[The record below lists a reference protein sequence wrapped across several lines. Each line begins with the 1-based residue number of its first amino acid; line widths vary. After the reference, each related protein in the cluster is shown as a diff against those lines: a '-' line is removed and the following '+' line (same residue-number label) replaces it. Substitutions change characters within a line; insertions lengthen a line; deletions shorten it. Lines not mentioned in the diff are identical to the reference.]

1 MLQYVWLIPLVPA
14 VGALINGVVG
24 KRLPKTAVSVIACG
38 SVGLSFVLAVL
49 AFRDLAAL
57 PSHQRFVST
66 QVYPWI
72 PVAGFR
78 AAFGTLFDPLSA
90 VMAVVVAGVSF
101 LIHVYSVGYMHDDP
115 AFSRYF
121 TYLNLFVGSM
131 LILVLADNFV
141 LMYVGWELV
150 GLCSYLLI
158 GFWFQ
163 RPSAAAAGKKAFIV
177 NRIGDFGF
185 ALGIM
190 LIFSHFG
197 SVAFQDVFPNAHAL
211 APGLATAITLLLF
224 LGATGKSAQ
233 LPLYVWLPDAMEG
246 PTPVS
251 ALIHAATMVTAGVYM
266 VARCH
271 ALYQASPVSPHVVAW
286 IGAVT
291 ALYAATIA
299 VAQFDIKR
307 VLAYSTISQLGYMF
321 LGVGVGAYAAG
332 IFHLMT
338 HAFFKALLFL
348 GAGSVMH
355 ALAGEVDM
363 RRMGG
368 LASKLPVTHWTFLA
382 GVLAISGAPL
392 LSGFFSKDEILWRAW
407 SSGSGAGSKALWLVG
422 WLTAGVT
429 AFYMFR
435 LFYRT
440 FHGRTDVPEELAEH
454 AHDAPPSMAWPLRIL
469 ALLSVAGGWVGIPA
483 AFQALVPIGNAFD
496 RFLEPVFADAHVG
509 RSVHHTASA
518 EWTLMLLTLLIAAAG
533 WYLAHSLYYAD
544 PERRRAEALARS
556 AGKLYVLVQNKY
568 YVDEI
573 YQAAFVNPGHKF
585 AQILGDIFDV
595 FVVDGLVNL
604 TGAVV
609 SVTGEIWSY
618 LQTGYVR
625 WYAWSVLA
633 GAAVLV
639 IYLIAR

>member
-1 MLQYVWLIPLVPA
+1 MLQNVWLIPVIPIL
-14 VGALINGVVG
+14 GALINGVLG
-24 KRLPKTAVSVIACG
+24 RRLGRKAVSVVACG
-38 SVGLSFVLAVL
+38 SVGA
-49 AFRDLAAL
+49 AFLMATAAFLELTAL
-57 PSHQRFVST
+57 PADRRLVDVD
-66 QVYPWI
+66 VYQWI
-72 PVAGFR
+72 PVGRFVPTV
-78 AAFGTLFDPLSA
+78 GTLFDPLSA
-90 VMAVVVAGVSF
+90 VMALVVAGVSF

-131 LILVLADNFV
+131 LTLVLANNFL

-163 RPSAAAAGKKAFIV
+163 RPAAAAAGKKAFVV

-197 SVAFQDVFPNAHAL
+197 SVAFKDVFPKAHMV

-271 ALYQASPVSPHVVAW
+271 TLYEASPISPHVVAW
-286 IGAVT
+286 VGAIT
-291 ALYAATIA
+291 ALFAATIA

-321 LGVGVGAYAAG
+321 LGVGVGAYSAG
-332 IFHLMT
+332 IFHLVT
-338 HAFFKALLFL
+338 HAFFKALMFL

-355 ALAGEVDM
+355 ALGGEVDM

-368 LASKLPVTHWTFLA
+368 LARRLPVTHWTFLA

-392 LSGFFSKDEILWRAW
+392 FSGFFSKDEILWGAW
-407 SSGSGAGSKALWLVG
+407 SLPNGSKALWFVG

-435 LFYRT
+435 LFYRI
-440 FHGRTDVPEELAEH
+440 FHGRSDVPEEIEPH
-454 AHDAPPSMAWPLRIL
+454 IHEAPPSMAWPLRIL
-469 ALLSVAGGWVGIPA
+469 AVLSVVGGWIGIPA
-483 AFQALVPIGNAFD
+483 VFQSVVPAANWFGE
-496 RFLEPVFADAHVG
+496 FLKPVFESVRFAEGAHG
-509 RSVHHTASA
+509 AAST
-518 EWTLMLLTLLIAAAG
+518 ELLLMGVTLLVAAGG
-533 WYLAHSLYYAD
+533 WYLAHSFYYLD
-544 PERRRAEALARS
+544 PERRRAEAAARG
-556 AGKLYVLVQNKY
+556 AGVVYTLLQNKY
-568 YVDEI
+568 YVDEL
-573 YQAAFVNPGHKF
+573 YQAAFVKPGHRL
-585 AQILGDIFDV
+585 AVVLADIFDV
-595 FVVDGLVNL
+595 FVVDGIVNL
-604 TGAVV
+604 TAAVV
-609 SVTGEIWSY
+609 AGFGELWRY

-639 IYLIAR
+639 AYLIMR